1 MRKSKK
7 IMSLVLTFVMMLAI
21 FVPALTNAADGQKTK
36 VIIHK
41 ILMKDENALKNHNDD
56 NKNPKYDGNQ
66 INNITNYFG
75 EGSKEIAGVAFDI
88 YKEGDEGIQGDN
100 AIFGGVA
107 DSTKKYKKV
116 GDTVLTKANGAEFKD
131 LENGTYIIV
140 ENREKTTY
148 VGENGKSLSNTKAV
162 PAKITLPMTLS
173 DGSGYF
179 NNADKPLHL
188 YPKNTESGKPEIEKK
203 LGENAPVVDGSIKV
217 GDTIPYEVTTTVK
230 AGSTYKTLA
239 WGDKVSA
246 GLTFN
251 KDVTITADNGVTLQK
266 NTDYT
271 IDETD
276 DGFMLKLTDAGLLKV
291 SKVTAPDNPQ
301 LPIQGQNKDLKI
313 TLKYS
318 ATVNNKAVVENPLDN
333 TVTLHYGNNKS
344 FVPEPGDNNPPPV
357 KPKNKEIKVSKSFIT
372 GDASHS
378 QLQWP
383 DNLEITFVL
392 KVYNPDTNKWDDTGK
407 TIKLTKNK
415 VTDSFKDLDEN
426 KVYKVVEKE
435 VKGWVPNYSLDSEGN
450 LIVKNK
456 KNDNPPPITPDPVV
470 VRTYGKKFVKVDKSQ
485 QDKTL
490 SGAKFYVMNENKD
503 KYLALKDDSQLATE
517 QKAYTDVQDAYLKAV
532 KDNAANKDELK
543 TKRDAA
549 YKAMKIQWKWVE
561 KSEVA
566 KAYVLISDENG
577 KFEITGLA
585 KGSYYLEE
593 FKAPDG
599 YTLPQ
604 GDARYTKFEV
614 GPGTYAQEA
623 LKINNVKVTIP
634 QTGGMGA
641 VIVVLCGLAI
651 VGVGFAIKKK
661 INA

>member
-7 IMSLVLTFVMMLAI
+7 IISLVLTFVMMLAI

-116 GDTVLTKANGAEFKD
+116 GDTVLTKVNGAEFKD

-271 IDETD
+271 IDETN

-291 SKVTAPDNPQ
+291 SKVTASDNPQ

-344 FVPEPGDNNPPPV
+344 FVPFFP
-357 KPKNKEIKVSKSFIT
+357 
-372 GDASHS
+372 
-378 QLQWP
+378 
-383 DNLEITFVL
+383 
-392 KVYNPDTNKWDDTGK
+392 
-407 TIKLTKNK
+407 
-415 VTDSFKDLDEN
+415 
-426 KVYKVVEKE
+426 
-435 VKGWVPNYSLDSEGN
+435 
-450 LIVKNK
+450 
-456 KNDNPPPITPDPVV
+456 
-470 VRTYGKKFVKVDKSQ
+470 
-485 QDKTL
+485 
-490 SGAKFYVMNENKD
+490 
-503 KYLALKDDSQLATE
+503 
-517 QKAYTDVQDAYLKAV
+517 
-532 KDNAANKDELK
+532 
-543 TKRDAA
+543 
-549 YKAMKIQWKWVE
+549 
-561 KSEVA
+561 
-566 KAYVLISDENG
+566 
-577 KFEITGLA
+577 
-585 KGSYYLEE
+585 
-593 FKAPDG
+593 
-599 YTLPQ
+599 
-604 GDARYTKFEV
+604 
-614 GPGTYAQEA
+614 
-623 LKINNVKVTIP
+623 
-634 QTGGMGA
+634 
-641 VIVVLCGLAI
+641 
-651 VGVGFAIKKK
+651 
-661 INA
+661 

>member
-7 IMSLVLTFVMMLAI
+7 IMSLVLTFVMMLVI

-88 YKEGDEGIQGDN
+88 YKESNDGDVNGGDS
-100 AIFGGVA
+100 IFGGIA

-116 GDTVLTKANGAEFKD
+116 GDTVLTKVNGAEFKD

-148 VGENGKSLSNTKAV
+148 VGENGKSLSNTKAI

-179 NNADKPLHL
+179 NNTDKPLHL

-517 QKAYTDVQDAYLKAV
+517 QKAYTDAQDAYLKAV
-532 KDNAANKDELK
+532 KDNAVNKDELK

-549 YKAMKIQWKWVE
+549 YKAMKIQWK
-561 KSEVA
+561 
-566 KAYVLISDENG
+566 
-577 KFEITGLA
+577 
-585 KGSYYLEE
+585 
-593 FKAPDG
+593 
-599 YTLPQ
+599 
-604 GDARYTKFEV
+604 
-614 GPGTYAQEA
+614 
-623 LKINNVKVTIP
+623 
-634 QTGGMGA
+634 
-641 VIVVLCGLAI
+641 
-651 VGVGFAIKKK
+651 
-661 INA
+661 

>member
-7 IMSLVLTFVMMLAI
+7 IISLVLTFVMMLAI

-392 KVYNPDTNKWDDTGK
+392 KVYNPDTNKW
-407 TIKLTKNK
+407 
-415 VTDSFKDLDEN
+415 
-426 KVYKVVEKE
+426 
-435 VKGWVPNYSLDSEGN
+435 
-450 LIVKNK
+450 
-456 KNDNPPPITPDPVV
+456 
-470 VRTYGKKFVKVDKSQ
+470 
-485 QDKTL
+485 
-490 SGAKFYVMNENKD
+490 M
-503 KYLALKDDSQLATE
+503 
-517 QKAYTDVQDAYLKAV
+517 
-532 KDNAANKDELK
+532 
-543 TKRDAA
+543 
-549 YKAMKIQWKWVE
+549 IQE
-561 KSEVA
+561 R
-566 KAYVLISDENG
+566 L
-577 KFEITGLA
+577 
-585 KGSYYLEE
+585 
-593 FKAPDG
+593 
-599 YTLPQ
+599 
-604 GDARYTKFEV
+604 
-614 GPGTYAQEA
+614 
-623 LKINNVKVTIP
+623 
-634 QTGGMGA
+634 
-641 VIVVLCGLAI
+641 
-651 VGVGFAIKKK
+651 
-661 INA
+661 